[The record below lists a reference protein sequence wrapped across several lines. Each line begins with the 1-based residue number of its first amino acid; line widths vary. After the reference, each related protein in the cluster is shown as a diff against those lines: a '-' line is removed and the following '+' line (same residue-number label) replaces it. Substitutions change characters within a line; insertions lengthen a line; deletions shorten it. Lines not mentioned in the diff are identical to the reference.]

1 MKILLIKPET
11 VGIFSYTYL
20 VEHEPLEMEYLYT
33 IFTQHGYEAVIYDR
47 RYNLTPLKK
56 KLKQERPD
64 VVCITGYIT
73 QQKLM
78 IRYCDVIKSYNPK
91 ITIILGG
98 SNVEINYENYYE
110 SKADYLYH
118 LSGLENLIK
127 LVEYVNQENEKGGLL
142 KADAAQQIELT
153 QAERLKTEESGS
165 ERPKTE
171 KLESEEL
178 QLENIHGI
186 CYRKDGSWVVSP
198 KVIESPADLPIPDR
212 TYFYKN
218 IKRFRY
224 LCFRPL
230 ALVKNSYSC
239 RKACNFCFCTN
250 RNSGRYACR
259 SAESLV
265 NEIASL
271 DVPAIHITDD
281 DFLVDEAYLREF
293 IRLIRE
299 KDIHKKYL
307 IYGRADFIAH
317 HEDLMKEL
325 AEIGLA
331 LVMVG
336 LEATNDEELNS
347 YNKRVSLSENEECI
361 RILSENHIFCA
372 GLFIVH
378 PQMTKDDFKK
388 LYHWIAERDIIP
400 TVSVFTP
407 MQGSAMYKNYEKDM
421 IDNDVTKQD
430 LFHLLLPAEHM
441 SVRAFTREY
450 YKLSL
455 GLAWKNRKSKLYADN
470 NYFGAVCY
478 IVKVLFVKLRRRI
491 AL

>member
-118 LSGLENLIK
+118 LSGLENLVK
-127 LVEYVNQENEKGGLL
+127 LAAYIEQTEKREDTEKPENEHI
-142 KADAAQQIELT
+142 QPETI
-153 QAERLKTEESGS
+153 
-165 ERPKTE
+165 P
-171 KLESEEL
+171 
-178 QLENIHGI
+178 GI
-186 CYRKDGSWVVSP
+186 CYRKDGSWVVNP

-212 TYFYKN
+212 TYFYQN

-317 HEDLMKEL
+317 HEDLIKEM

-407 MQGSAMYKNYEKDM
+407 MQGSAMYQNYEKDM